1 MDVRYN
7 SEAAHRLIEKMEQY
21 CAALQKNGQDLAN
34 IIGFSAAWQDRQY
47 ESFRNQISSMFQ
59 DLNAAMGE
67 QQSYLESFRQKV
79 QELE

>member
-21 CAALQKNGQDLAN
+21 CMALQKNGQDLAN
-34 IIGFSAAWQDRQY
+34 IIGFTAAWQDRQY
-47 ESFRNQISSMFQ
+47 EAFRNQVSSMIQ
-59 DLNAAMGE
+59 DLNAALGE
-67 QQSYLESFRQKV
+67 QQIYVDSFRQKV

>member
-7 SEAAHRLIEKMEQY
+7 SEAAHRLIEQMERY

-34 IIGFSAAWQDRQY
+34 IVGFSIVWQDRQY
-47 ESFRNQISSMFQ
+47 ETFRNQISSMFQ

-67 QQSYLESFRQKV
+67 QQIYLESFRQKV